1 MQKPSTYLNIW
12 YFKIRE
18 NYMKIISKIMVI
30 ILAASMLQACS
41 GPGGMNKQGSG
52 TLIGGSAGAL
62 LGSQFGGG
70 KGKLVAVGAGALLGA
85 ILGNQIGAGLDE
97 QDRRLAELTSQRAL
111 EASPSG
117 SSVEWRNPD
126 NGNYGYV
133 TPNKTFRNSSG
144 QYCREYTQTVVIG
157 GKQQK
162 AYGTACRQPDGQWQV
177 VN

>member
-1 MQKPSTYLNIW
+1 
-12 YFKIRE
+12 
-18 NYMKIISKIMVI
+18 MKIISKIIVI
-30 ILAASMLQACS
+30 LLAVSMLQACTA
-41 GPGGMNKQGSG
+41 PGMNKQGTG
-52 TLIGGSAGAL
+52 TLIGGTGGAL

-85 ILGNQIGAGLDE
+85 ILGNQIGAGMDE

-111 EASPSG
+111 EAAPSG
-117 SSVEWRNPD
+117 SSVQWHNPD
-126 NGNYGYV
+126 NGNSGTV
-133 TPNKTFRNSSG
+133 TPSKAYKNNTG
-144 QYCREYTQTVVIG
+144 QYCREYTQTVVVG

>member
-1 MQKPSTYLNIW
+1 
-12 YFKIRE
+12 
-18 NYMKIISKIMVI
+18 MKIISKIIVI
-30 ILAASMLQACS
+30 LLASSMLQACQ

-52 TLIGGSAGAL
+52 TLIGGTAGAL

-85 ILGNQIGAGLDE
+85 IVGNQIGAGMDE
-97 QDRRLAELTSQRAL
+97 QDRKLAELTSQRAL
-111 EASPSG
+111 EAAPTG
-117 SSVEWRNPD
+117 SSTEWRNPD

-133 TPNKTFRNSSG
+133 TPNKTFRNNTG